1 MNIKYEIIDEFL
13 DIPTFAQIQNTIIDT
28 PAIPW
33 GYNQRIEG
41 LDSDGEQKV
50 LPNGK
55 FDMSNIKSQNW
66 RLSYLVHPI
75 FANYEIL
82 GGLAFELIMPV
93 LNKLGVNALIR
104 AKINLYPHAE
114 TLSEHKKHQD
124 YPFSHKGAI
133 LYLNTCNGY
142 TKLDDGTKIDSIE
155 NRMLL
160 FDGTVPHA
168 STNTSDANARYN
180 INFNYF

>member
-1 MNIKYEIIDEFL
+1 MNVEYEIIDEFL
-13 DIPTFAQIQNTIIDT
+13 DIPTFTQIQNTIINT

-41 LDSDGEQKV
+41 LDADGEQKV

-82 GGLAFELIMPV
+82 GGLAFELIVPV

-124 YPFSHKGAI
+124 YPFSHKAGI
-133 LYLNTCNGY
+133 FYLNTCN
-142 TKLDDGTKIDSIE
+142 LS
-155 NRMLL
+155 
-160 FDGTVPHA
+160 H
-168 STNTSDANARYN
+168 STPAVRQ
-180 INFNYF
+180 